1 MLLANL
7 LTAKT
12 LIAKPPRT
20 ALYITSRV
28 VVVLSGKNKKK
39 YIYLIISEE
48 VSADVLSRIQ

>member
-12 LIAKPPRT
+12 FIAKPPRT

-28 VVVLSGKNKKK
+28 VVVLSRKNKKK

-48 VSADVLSRIQ
+48 VSANILSSIQ